1 MPISVAR
8 CLQVSYPS
16 HQEVIKEMAEKDVL
30 QKRVVLLTYQAHDL
44 IQTVSDVQFVKD
56 RPGLLFIYDPFLYA
70 AKREL
75 GGTHRS
81 P

>member
-1 MPISVAR
+1 
-8 CLQVSYPS
+8 
-16 HQEVIKEMAEKDVL
+16 MAEKDVL

-56 RPGLLFIYDPFLYA
+56 RPGLLFLYDLYLYA
-70 AKREL
+70 AQREL
-75 GGTHRS
+75 GGRHS

>member
-30 QKRVVLLTYQAHDL
+30 QKRVVLLTCQAHDL
-44 IQTVSDVQFVKD
+44 TQLVSDVQFVKD
-56 RPGLLFIYDPFLYA
+56 RPGLLFFYDPYLYA
-70 AKREL
+70 AKREFGRNSL
-75 GGTHRS
+75 
-81 P
+81 